1 MTLTSRYSLQYGER
15 LAGLS
20 ANISKSEVRNF
31 DDLLKETKKVAK
43 KHYLFLNGLPQK

>member
-1 MTLTSRYSLQYGER
+1 MTFTSRYSLQYGER

-31 DDLLKETKKVAK
+31 DDLLRETKKVAK
-43 KHYLFLNGLPQK
+43 NIISF

>member
-1 MTLTSRYSLQYGER
+1 MTLISRYSLQYGER

-31 DDLLKETKKVAK
+31 GVLLKETKKVTK
-43 KHYLFLNGLPQK
+43 NIICF